1 MILLRKI
8 IEKLEEQEIK
18 MESKE
23 SVHKTT
29 DIVENNVT
37 TINKGESRSTRYQ
50 RIKRESNLEYY

>member
-1 MILLRKI
+1 MILLCKI

-23 SVHKTT
+23 SVYKTT
-29 DIVENNVT
+29 DIVENNI

-50 RIKRESNLEYY
+50 RIKRESNLDYY